1 MSHDTHPEQHP
12 ERHPDDLGPAGAD
25 TAGASVGQRRLPR
38 GLSWALGLAIV
49 VMAVMAWVAL
59 DSSGDTAPDQLDA
72 SIAQPGGGDTGGSG
86 RPLPDLTLDTLDG
99 GTVNLTS
106 YKGRPV
112 VVNFWAS
119 WCPPCLKEMPD
130 FEQVYQQRDGS
141 VAFVGINVR
150 ESAATANELAT
161 RTGVTY
167 DLVLDTNGEASRAFT
182 VVNMPT
188 TVFVGADG
196 TITSVHA
203 GALTAAELN
212 DRIDAIAGP
221 AAPGPS

>member
-1 MSHDTHPEQHP
+1 MESTAHPEQ
-12 ERHPDDLGPAGAD
+12 HPDDLGPPEADGAM
-25 TAGASVGQRRLPR
+25 ASMRRRGLPK

-59 DSSGDTAPDQLDA
+59 DSSGGPAPDQLDA
-72 SIAQPGGGDTGGSG
+72 SVTQPGGGSTGSAGL
-86 RPLPDLTLDTLDG
+86 PLPDLTLTGLDG
-99 GTVNLTS
+99 GTVDLAS
-106 YKGRPV
+106 YRGQPM

-130 FEQVYQQRDGS
+130 FEEVYQQRAGT

-150 ESAATANELAT
+150 ESAATAADLAT

-167 DLVLDTNGEASRAFT
+167 DLALDSTGEASREFS

-188 TVFVGADG
+188 TVFVNADG
-196 TITSVHA
+196 VITSVHA
-203 GALTAAELN
+203 GALNAAELN
-212 DRIDAIAGP
+212 ERIDAATGSTPAG
-221 AAPGPS
+221 AR

>member
-1 MSHDTHPEQHP
+1 MDPTAHPEQ
-12 ERHPDDLGPAGAD
+12 HPDDLGPPGAD
-25 TAGASVGQRRLPR
+25 ANLAPMGRRGLPR

-59 DSSGDTAPDQLDA
+59 DSSGDPAPDQLNA
-72 SIAQPGGGDTGGSG
+72 SVTEPGGGSTSGSG
-86 RPLPDLTLDTLDG
+86 QPVPDLTLTGLDG
-99 GTVNLTS
+99 STVDLAS
-106 YKGRPV
+106 YRGRPM

-130 FEQVYQQRDGS
+130 FEQVYQQRDGT

-150 ESAATANELAT
+150 ESAATATDLAT

-167 DLVLDTNGEASRAFT
+167 DLVLDTTGDASRGFS

-188 TVFVGADG
+188 TVFINADG
-196 TITSVHA
+196 IVTSVHA

-212 DRIDAIAGP
+212 ERIDAIAGP
-221 AAPGPS
+221 GPA

>member
-1 MSHDTHPEQHP
+1 MASTAHP
-12 ERHPDDLGPAGAD
+12 ERHPDDLGPPGAGD
-25 TAGASVGQRRLPR
+25 GLGPVGRRGLPR
-38 GLSWALGLAIV
+38 GLAWALGLAIV
-49 VMAVMAWVAL
+49 VIAVMAWVAL
-59 DSSGDTAPDQLDA
+59 DSSGDPAPDRLDA
-72 SIAQPGGGDTGGSG
+72 SVTQPGGGSTGGAGRPIPNLTLAGLDQGTVDLASYQG
-86 RPLPDLTLDTLDG
+86 RPL
-99 GTVNLTS
+99 
-106 YKGRPV
+106 

-150 ESAATANELAT
+150 ESAETAAELAE

-167 DLVLDTNGEASRAFT
+167 DLALDTTGEASREFS

-188 TVFVGADG
+188 TVFVDTDG
-196 TITSVHA
+196 VISSVVA

-212 DRIDAIAGP
+212 DRIDAIAGSGTP
-221 AAPGPS
+221 ATP